1 MDYVKIISNIMLDDD
16 INKLRYDDNELEF
29 MYKFWDYIRYNDYE
43 NIDKIK
49 NIFIEKRTINEYNL
63 FVRIIKKLNS
73 DFYAFEYFRDEK
85 INNLNKIFLLN
96 KIFKEFCLSN
106 CENELVLFM
115 TNELKIDQNVSNEI
129 LYWFLEALDFSIQ
142 NNYNGKRFINI
153 LEETYLLKETILVDL
168 IKLYDDNLMMLKLNY
183 IIKKLNTK

>member
-73 DFYAFEYFRDEK
+73 D
-85 INNLNKIFLLN
+85 
-96 KIFKEFCLSN
+96 LS
-106 CENELVLFM
+106 
-115 TNELKIDQNVSNEI
+115 
-129 LYWFLEALDFSIQ
+129 
-142 NNYNGKRFINI
+142 I
-153 LEETYLLKETILVDL
+153 LEMRKL
-168 IKLYDDNLMMLKLNY
+168 I
-183 IIKKLNTK
+183 I